1 MDPKVITSA
10 AQDSWVAIVNGMK
23 EVIRKRSNELLEMD
37 PEAMVDFAEFVERT
51 MELEINAQSFDFQLE
66 EANSNS

>member
-10 AQDSWVAIVNGMK
+10 SQDSWVEIVEGMK
-23 EVIRKRSNELLEMD
+23 EAIRKRSNELLEMD
-37 PEAMVDFAEFVERT
+37 PDAMVNFAEFVERT